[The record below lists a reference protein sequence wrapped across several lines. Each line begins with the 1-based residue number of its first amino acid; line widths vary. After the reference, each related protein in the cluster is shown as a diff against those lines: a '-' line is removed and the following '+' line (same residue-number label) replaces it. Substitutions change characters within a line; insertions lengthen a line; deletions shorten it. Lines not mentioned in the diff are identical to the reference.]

1 MNIGILISGNGSN
14 LQALIDA
21 CNSGVI
27 PAKIAVVISN
37 KSTAFGL
44 ERAKKA
50 GIATVVLS
58 HKDYISRDEYDTAL
72 TATLEQHGVSFVCLA
87 GFMRLLTPAFTQAW
101 HDRLINIHPSLLPS
115 FKGLDTHARAI
126 AAGVKFTGC
135 TVHFVRP
142 AMDEG
147 PIIIQAVVP
156 VLQDDTPETLAARVF
171 PFEHQCYVEAL
182 RIIAMGG
189 YKIVEEK
196 VILDKPSTI
205 SQSLIHPFTK

>member
-21 CNSGVI
+21 CATGHI
-27 PAKIAVVISN
+27 PATIAVVISN
-37 KSTAFGL
+37 KATAYGL
-44 ERAKKA
+44 ERAKQA

-58 HKDYISRDEYDTAL
+58 HKDHASREDYDTAL
-72 TATLEQHGVSFVCLA
+72 TATLEQHDVSFVCLA

-147 PIIIQAVVP
+147 PIIIQA
-156 VLQDDTPETLAARVF
+156 RVF

-182 RIIAMGG
+182 RIIATGG
-189 YKIVEEK
+189 YKITQEK

>member
-44 ERAKKA
+44 ERAKQA

-58 HKDYISRDEYDTAL
+58 HKDYASREDYDTAL
-72 TATLEQHGVSFVCLA
+72 TKILEEYKVSFVCLA
-87 GFMRLLTPAFTQAW
+87 GFMRLLTPTFTQHW

-156 VLQDDTPETLAARVF
+156 VLQDDTPETLATRVF

-182 RIIAMGG
+182 RIVATGG

-196 VILDKPSTI
+196 VILDKPPTI
-205 SQSLIHPFTK
+205 SQGLI